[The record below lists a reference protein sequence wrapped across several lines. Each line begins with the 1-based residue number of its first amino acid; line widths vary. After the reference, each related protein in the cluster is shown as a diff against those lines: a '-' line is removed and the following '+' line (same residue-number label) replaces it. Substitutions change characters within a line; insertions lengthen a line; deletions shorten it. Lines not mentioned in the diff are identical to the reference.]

1 MKDEADEPSYEQ
13 LGDKGN
19 PFSKTGPAE
28 TESDAVGQDLDLE
41 SEDEADRAERH
52 D

>member
-1 MKDEADEPSYEQ
+1 MKDEANEPSYEQ

-19 PFSKTGPAE
+19 PFSEGKSE
-28 TESDAVGQDLDLE
+28 TESDAVGQDLDIE
-41 SEDEADRAERH
+41 SDDEADRAERH

>member
-1 MKDEADEPSYEQ
+1 VKDEANEPSYEQ

-19 PFSKTGPAE
+19 PFSDTKDADPNP
-28 TESDAVGQDLDLE
+28 DAVGQSLDVE
-41 SEDEADRAERH
+41 SEDEVDRAERH